1 MPPRSHKNN
10 ISTSLPVDGRTKVL
24 LAKWT
29 TTVDSSSKHFHRKIL
44 SLPESQRSGK
54 TFRHVPAIPVTGT
67 GGGGV
72 AHQAAVCRPAPLSQ
86 ERDGA
91 RVHHVLSATRA
102 CVGKRVCVC
111 ACACIDVMAQADP
124 SPNGRRHLL
133 PRSAGYAPRALNP
146 RRALIQLV
154 QPPLLPR
161 APCATLRLCSILCGT
176 VPRVA
181 SSNAHGC
188 QY

>member
-67 GGGGV
+67 GGGGCPSSDETYTIFITFV
-72 AHQAAVCRPAPLSQ
+72 EHFHVYEQSALALRLPLDKNLSVGLHHIDQALPGKFAEHFPRCQAVEGLLSLN
-86 ERDGA
+86 
-91 RVHHVLSATRA
+91 HV
-102 CVGKRVCVC
+102 
-111 ACACIDVMAQADP
+111 
-124 SPNGRRHLL
+124 
-133 PRSAGYAPRALNP
+133 
-146 RRALIQLV
+146 
-154 QPPLLPR
+154 PR
-161 APCATLRLCSILCGT
+161 APRYRPASPCRPINCPFDGLRPLALQQGRGQHEATTHVVGRSL
-176 VPRVA
+176 
-181 SSNAHGC
+181 
-188 QY
+188 